1 MTSVAGSMSK
11 PKTTK
16 RPMALR
22 GLRSI
27 SSETVSQLV
36 FSVAD
41 IFSSFIVHASF
52 LVKRAA
58 TRLAMH

>member
-16 RPMALR
+16 RPMTLR

-52 LVKRAA
+52 
-58 TRLAMH
+58 